1 MIQAQHLLK
10 PDGIFLAV
18 MLGGDSLYELRN
30 ALALAEQERDG
41 ALSRFTRFTIYVLCA
56 CLGAGNRRKETSRS
70 VLPPTAA
77 MPACVSTS
85 QSAGGISPRVSPQIS
100 TDDAGSLLTRAGFKL
115 LTVDTDQIVVP
126 YPDAL
131 TLMHELR

>member
-30 ALALAEQERDG
+30 ALAVAEQEREG
-41 ALSRFTRFTIYVLCA
+41 ALSRFTRFTIDVLCA
-56 CLGAGNRRKETSRS
+56 CLGAGNQRTETSRS
-70 VLPPTAA
+70 ILPPTAA

-85 QSAGGISPRVSPQIS
+85 
-100 TDDAGSLLTRAGFKL
+100 
-115 LTVDTDQIVVP
+115 
-126 YPDAL
+126 
-131 TLMHELR
+131 